1 MLVVSFTA
9 SMKYAANMLVALNN
23 VLHLFVCCVSCASCV
38 SYPQL
43 HCNWVAI
50 LSGRCETVLKLL
62 QTHSG
67 TWRRS
72 WQMPLKLTLKN
83 IFGYTMTIEIKTGCS
98 ILCWNQHLEKKYGAK
113 TREESE
119 WWPFWEMRG
128 RVAAFDG
135 DINRRRVMGG
145 NWCLSQSVSQ
155 E

>member
-1 MLVVSFTA
+1 MHFKLLKKKNRFYEFSQTRPPCLWILFT
-9 SMKYAANMLVALNN
+9 K
-23 VLHLFVCCVSCASCV
+23 FCFFFIDGF
-38 SYPQL
+38 PK
-43 HCNWVAI
+43 WVAI
-50 LSGRCETVLKLL
+50 LSDRCETVLKLL

-83 IFGYTMTIEIKTGCS
+83 ILGYTMTIEIKTGCS